1 MHRDPDHGEEAAMV
15 MGKWFRGGDGS
26 EKVGRRRWM
35 RSGFWDVVDVFFS
48 LFFIHVLTDSCTP
61 SVSQLEDVLR
71 GRRTFTFR

>member
-35 RSGFWDVVDVFFS
+35 RSGFWDVVDVFFFS
-48 LFFIHVLTDSCTP
+48 FFYSRAH
-61 SVSQLEDVLR
+61 
-71 GRRTFTFR
+71 